1 MSCRRKR
8 IVPPTDQKP
17 INTEQVQA
25 TAAKLA
31 EMIAERERQ
40 DRELSFT
47 RSESP
52 DKTNVKEPLLSI
64 KTKDADGRR
73 G

>member
-1 MSCRRKR
+1 M
-8 IVPPTDQKP
+8 PPTDQKP